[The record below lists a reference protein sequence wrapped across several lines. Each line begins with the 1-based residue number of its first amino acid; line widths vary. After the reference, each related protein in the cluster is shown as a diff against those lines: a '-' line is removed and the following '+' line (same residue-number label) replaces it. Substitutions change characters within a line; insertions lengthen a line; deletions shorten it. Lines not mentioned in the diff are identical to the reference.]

1 MNRRQFITLVGG
13 AAAAWPFTAHAQQA
27 SKVPT
32 IGYLAGGS
40 SNTTYALV
48 PLQAFVQRLSELG
61 WIEGR
66 TVAIETRF
74 SEGSLDRAREIAA
87 EFVRLPVDM
96 IVTNGPARR

>member
-1 MNRRQFITLVGG
+1 MRRRQFIALSG
-13 AAAAWPFTAHAQQA
+13 AAAMGPLAARAQQA

-40 SNTTYALV
+40 SNTTYVLV

-96 IVTNGPARR
+96 IVTNG